1 MLGGFLSLGKSD
13 LIPSHTME
21 FLGFLL
27 DSEQCIIAVPTH
39 KYIKCMDLI
48 RKLQAEPERK
58 LCVKTL
64 ERIRVSLSETSSFI
78 SLY

>member
-13 LIPSHTME
+13 LIPSFSMS

-27 DSEQCIIAVPTH
+27 DSDQCMISVTPE
-39 KYIKCMDLI
+39 KYEKCMLLI
-48 RKLQAEPERK
+48 HQIQKEPERR

-64 ERIRVSLSETSSFI
+64 ERVRVSI
-78 SLY
+78 SRIL